1 MSIDDTRFVDELG
14 GGLVA
19 IGIQYQGDSRPSYVA
34 IYSVEQ
40 YMEDYEKRI
49 VNPVHVLSSGMTP
62 EERAA
67 LLKDGLDSY
76 WDIMSQHSGP
86 GAPITVVEVDDD
98 GQAEAGPTKPTEG

>member
-1 MSIDDTRFVDELG
+1 MSIDDTVFVDALQD
-14 GGLVA
+14 GLVA
-19 IGIQYQGDSRPSYVA
+19 VGIQYQGDGQPKYVA

-40 YMEDYEKRI
+40 YMDEYERKA
-49 VNPVHVLSSGMTP
+49 VNPVQALSPDMTP
-62 EERAA
+62 ENRAA

-98 GQAEAGPTKPTEG
+98 GQAEAGPAKPTEG